1 MRKCLGDHRC
11 PEQPPR
17 QATFPQSAG
26 TALLGCHACSIPT
39 DGVLARLSRAREP
52 ARGCACA
59 RRRGPDRHHVVVRKL
74 LGYAARYASLGR
86 ESAGNHREADL
97 RATQRL
103 ASRSRSGTRKS
114 RRRCCGANPTQSTT
128 SPSLRPEPS
137 VCPRE
142 YTIILGLTS
151 CPTIAEL
158 PAELSPQA
166 LAKRVEAGTDVL
178 LVVPP
183 SATETWRDYAREFEI
198 DFDDREQFVA
208 DHFSFDPELDSGSHT
223 VLTVPVGSIPSPF
236 VSAATRSGPAVVYR
250 GAGHAAGLHP
260 LLTTLLKAPTT
271 AISAASGSDAPTDE
285 ARLAGQQLALVS
297 AFQAR
302 NNARVTFS
310 GSADLFSD
318 EFLEPPTVSSA
329 K

>member
-1 MRKCLGDHRC
+1 MPAAFRQTAFWLACLALASPLEAARVLGVVD
-11 PEQPPR
+11 PTGTTSSFENFW
-17 QATFPQSAG
+17 ATLRG
-26 TALLGCHACSIPT
+26 TLRSGASLQEIT
-39 DGVLARLSRAREP
+39 ERLTCGLPSVWLRGRGREP
-52 ARGCACA
+52 ARVGAGVA
-59 RRRGPDRHHVVVRKL
+59 EPTRGSRPHRLLCDRDKAYVL
-74 LGYAARYASLGR
+74 
-86 ESAGNHREADL
+86 EN
-97 RATQRL
+97 T
-103 ASRSRSGTRKS
+103 
-114 RRRCCGANPTQSTT
+114 
-128 SPSLRPEPS
+128 PS
-137 VCPRE
+137 
-142 YTIILGLTS
+142 IMLGLTS

-208 DHFSFDPELDSGSHT
+208 DHFSFHPELDSGSHT